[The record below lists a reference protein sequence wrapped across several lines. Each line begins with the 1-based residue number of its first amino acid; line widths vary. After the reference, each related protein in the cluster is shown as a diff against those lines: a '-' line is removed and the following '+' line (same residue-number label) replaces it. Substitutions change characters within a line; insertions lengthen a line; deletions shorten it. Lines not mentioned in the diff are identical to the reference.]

1 MSTLDRPHL
10 LSVPNVS
17 EGTQEEVI
25 AQIRKAISADPVA
38 LLDEHSDA
46 IHNRTVFTL
55 AGADAPLVRALTD
68 IARCAIER
76 IDMARQQG
84 AHPRIGALDVAPI
97 VWPKPAL
104 RDSARETALA
114 VAEQL
119 ASLGLPVFLY
129 GELASTPERRE
140 RAFFRRGGPETLRQR
155 MLDDE
160 LEPDLGPGW
169 PHATGGAVLVT
180 ARAPLAAFNVELKG
194 ADRESAETI
203 AAGIRESGGGPPG
216 VRAIAIELAPG
227 RMQISTNVHDP
238 GVITLGHVVERIRRL
253 SREHGAEP
261 VGAELVGLVPAAA
274 LDEYPEDVPIA
285 GDDPHRRTIEA
296 HLDSLEHH

>member
-1 MSTLDRPHL
+1 ML
-10 LSVPNVS
+10 LAVPNIS
-17 EGTQEEVI
+17 EGGDAEVI
-25 AQIRKAISADPVA
+25 ATIRKCIAADPVA

-46 IHNRTVFTL
+46 IHNRSVFTL

-68 IARCAIER
+68 IARCAISN
-76 IDMARQQG
+76 IDMSRQQG

-97 VWPKPAL
+97 VWPKPSL
-104 RDSARETALA
+104 RESARETALA

-140 RAFFRRGGPETLRQR
+140 RAFFRRGGPEALRKR

-180 ARAPLAAFNVELKG
+180 ARAPLAAFNVELEG
-194 ADRESAETI
+194 AELEEAESI
-203 AAGIRESGGGPPG
+203 AAQVRESGGGPPG
-216 VRAIAIELAPG
+216 VRAMAIELAGG
-227 RMQISTNVHDP
+227 RMQISTNIHDP
-238 GVITLGHVVERIRRL
+238 GVITLGTVVEVIRRHA
-253 SREHGAEP
+253 REHGATP
-261 VGAELVGLVPAAA
+261 IGAELVGLVPAAA
-274 LDEYPEDVPIA
+274 LDHYPEDVPIS
-285 GDDPHRRTIEA
+285 GSDPHRRTIEA
-296 HLDSLEHH
+296 HLDALEGGNGAV